1 MISEV
6 PTMAVELVK
15 VINNTSCLNDEYICH
30 RIGLIPLGIFSK
42 LVSTRV
48 DEYQYT
54 KDCECMPDDDCNQ
67 CRVIFHLKV
76 ACPHNKESLNVMNL
90 FKVTSKDL

>member
-30 RIGLIPLGIFSK
+30 RIGLIP

-76 ACPHNKESLNVMNL
+76 ACPHNKESLNV
-90 FKVTSKDL
+90 TSKDL